1 MGTGFRGT
9 FAIAWSDSEVDG
21 VEDAPV
27 DALAIGASWCWYG
40 RAVRI
45 DGPQDVLILDE
56 PEGAADLR
64 ARAARSIGRMTGIGH
79 LAQNRDDGRLD
90 PDGPLRDGFSVTD
103 GRRQYAVAMLRD
115 PRTGRMLL
123 AFPGS
128 LPAPGTEHWITAIT
142 GRPRRA
148 AASGPQGV
156 ICFTEGTL
164 LRTPDGERPVETLQA
179 GDRVLTRD
187 DGAQEVL
194 WVGNRHFTGARLL
207 VAPDL
212 RPIRIRAR
220 ALDGDLPDADL
231 LVSPQHRVL
240 IRGRSARAL
249 FNTDEVLV
257 AAADLINDRT
267 ITVARALRSLTYYHL
282 MLPRHQVVW
291 ANGVATESFHPAEM
305 PLERIEAGQR
315 ERLYRIFPDLARD
328 PARYGAPARRMLSR
342 AEAAILRHDM
352 RPLC

>member
-1 MGTGFRGT
+1 
-9 FAIAWSDSEVDG
+9 
-21 VEDAPV
+21 
-27 DALAIGASWCWYG
+27 
-40 RAVRI
+40 
-45 DGPQDVLILDE
+45 
-56 PEGAADLR
+56 
-64 ARAARSIGRMTGIGH
+64 
-79 LAQNRDDGRLD
+79 
-90 PDGPLRDGFSVTD
+90 
-103 GRRQYAVAMLRD
+103 
-115 PRTGRMLL
+115 
-123 AFPGS
+123 
-128 LPAPGTEHWITAIT
+128 
-142 GRPRRA
+142 
-148 AASGPQGV
+148 V

-194 WVGNRHFTGARLL
+194 WVGSRHFTGARLL

-305 PLERIEAGQR
+305 PLERIEADQR

-352 RPLC
+352 H